1 MDVTQR
7 QKYIAGDAGGRAES
21 MQEEIGA
28 GLDRLRDLPIK
39 ELRAKYCEVFGAP
52 PKTTNKYH
60 LVRRIAWQLQVA
72 VAGDLPE
79 RALARAA
86 EIADDGVLD
95 GARQAVPKR
104 KRKRFDWRLPAP
116 GTELS
121 RVYRDRRIL
130 VQVVAGGFEY
140 EGQRYRSLSAVAR
153 QVTGTRW
160 NGLVFFGLAKRGETL
175 RGKRPKRAG
184 KDRRRA

>member
-1 MDVTQR
+1 MEEG
-7 QKYIAGDAGGRAES
+7 IA
-21 MQEEIGA
+21 A

-39 ELRAKYCEVFGAP
+39 ELRAKYCEVFGQP
-52 PKTTNKYH
+52 PKTTNKHH
-60 LVRRIAWQLQVA
+60 LVRRIAWQVQVA
-72 VAGDLPE
+72 IAGDLPE
-79 RALARAA
+79 RAMARAA
-86 EIADDGVLD
+86 EIADEGVLNGRVD
-95 GARQAVPKR
+95 GARHAVSKR

-160 NGLVFFGLAKRGETL
+160 NGLVFFGLAKRGETAL
-175 RGKRPKRAG
+175 TGHRPKRAG
-184 KDRRRA
+184 KDQRRAA